1 MIEATSNGPLL
12 SVTYVL
18 MGEGRVQ
25 IRAIITLVDFFALS
39 VALEVTRGAKESE
52 LVLGGF
58 VLVSDGAFAV

>member
-12 SVTYVL
+12 SVTCVL
-18 MGEGRVQ
+18 MGKGRVQ
-25 IRAIITLVDFFALS
+25 IRATITLVDFFALS

-52 LVLGGF
+52 LVPGGF

>member
-12 SVTYVL
+12 SVTCVL
-18 MGEGRVQ
+18 MGKGRVQ

-39 VALEVTRGAKESE
+39 VALEVTRGAEES
-52 LVLGGF
+52 VPVPGGF

>member
-12 SVTYVL
+12 SVTCVL

-25 IRAIITLVDFFALS
+25 IRALITLVDFFALS
-39 VALEVTRGAKESE
+39 VALEVTRGAKEFE
-52 LVLGGF
+52 LVPGGF

>member
-1 MIEATSNGPLL
+1 MFEATSNGPLL
-12 SVTYVL
+12 SVACVP
-18 MGEGRVQ
+18 MRGRVQ

>member
-12 SVTYVL
+12 SVTCVL
-18 MGEGRVQ
+18 MGKGPVQ